1 VVGGAIALLLGVATY
16 SSNGTSNGRW
26 RHHSINL
33 LRSTQGTHTA
43 TLTDTDVAFACGAIT
58 TQVGAAIGN
67 INDQLAALDDPL
79 TLSKDAVF
87 EKKDVPL
94 NDKGCRGDVTITVSK
109 GASVSGLSDTTLGF
123 TEQDCNFNSFRG
135 SLSGTWTLSGS
146 SSAYLVDATVTTKA
160 TNCDIDNSGSATI
173 SVNQPTSSAKASV
186 GARVSLFPLGATI
199 QTVSVDEVMLGFDG
213 ADVVLT
219 PPGEGKSY
227 SSAEAAA
234 ITDAINTHV
243 VPEVN
248 KFIAARL
255 PTTIKPSDVDTP
267 EKAQKFIRNWFLNQ

>member
-1 VVGGAIALLLGVATY
+1 MG
-16 SSNGTSNGRW
+16 SNGIASTK
-26 RHHSINL
+26 NL

-43 TLTDTDVAFACGAIT
+43 TFTDTDVAFACGAIT

-67 INDQLAALDDPL
+67 INDELAALDDPL
-79 TLSKDAVF
+79 ILEQDAVF

-160 TNCDIDNSGSATI
+160 TNCDIDNTGSATI
-173 SVNQPTSSAKASV
+173 SVKQPTSSAKASV
-186 GARVSLFPLGATI
+186 GATI

-255 PTTIKPSDVDTP
+255 PTTIKPSDVDNTS
-267 EKAQKFIRNWFLNQ
+267 